1 MWCWKGIETFLASDW
16 WKDFKAQQYLF
27 ICDKANVYSRLMMTK
42 PFICSYT
49 GYIISRTGRALYP
62 SPYNLFCRSKKQMKV
77 SSTGYQTLLHIWR
90 PSSPHLV
97 WLQLKDILVGVC
109 MWGGCRVIVNFPPWE
124 ETREALAYQG
134 TPYSLPPPHT
144 LYSYSYFH
152 LWRCFSL
159 GSQATLFMMM
169 TESGGWAKFFC
180 RGGGAVRFHC
190 KCDRWYNIPL

>member
-1 MWCWKGIETFLASDW
+1 MIKPTSTAVWWWLNLLFAHIPGI
-16 WKDFKAQQYLF
+16 
-27 ICDKANVYSRLMMTK
+27 
-42 PFICSYT
+42 
-49 GYIISRTGRALYP
+49 LYP
-62 SPYNLFCRSKKQMKV
+62 APAQLFTPPRTIYSAAQRNRWKSPQPDIKRCFIYE
-77 SSTGYQTLLHIWR
+77 GPPAPIWFG
-90 PSSPHLV
+90 
-97 WLQLKDILVGVC
+97 LQLKDILVGVC

-159 GSQATLFMMM
+159 GSQATLFMMI

>member
-134 TPYSLPPPHT
+134 TPYSLPPQPRT
-144 LYSYSYFH
+144 PYSYSYISFLSNTTVLYKPITRSDLLQCLH
-152 LWRCFSL
+152 DAKWKNQSAKPLHIGCLFERC
-159 GSQATLFMMM
+159 Q
-169 TESGGWAKFFC
+169 
-180 RGGGAVRFHC
+180 
-190 KCDRWYNIPL
+190 Y